1 MFVLAVWQ
9 CWSQAQLNPETHAT
23 MSESTST
30 PSSIIFLLWA
40 GIRSPP
46 PHVFGHLIGFHLD
59 DRLLIVDS
67 QMSLLPPYT
76 EKRKD
81 KKKMGLATGTKLS
94 AVLVLLLFCF
104 LIIITVSA
112 AESLLLLICKLI
124 INTTQADD
132 WEITKR
138 LAMGC
143 MQSDYKEMLCCIC
156 QALCQVQQ
164 MMDNSTC

>member
-9 CWSQAQLNPETHAT
+9 CWSQAQLNPKTHVT

-46 PHVFGHLIGFHLD
+46 PRVFGHLIGFHLD

-76 EKRKD
+76 EKRKE
-81 KKKMGLATGTKLS
+81 KKWDWQLALNCQQCY
-94 AVLVLLLFCF
+94 LFAF
-104 LIIITVSA
+104 LILITVSA
-112 AESLLLLICKLI
+112 AGSLLLLICKLI

-138 LAMGC
+138 LAMGF
-143 MQSDYKEMLCCIC
+143 MQSDYKEMLCCMC

-164 MMDNSTC
+164 IMDNSTC